1 MAASV
6 ASRSISHSASHS
18 VCSQTPAGAIHTK
31 TETLIDKLDFDRSLI
46 PDDPSAGIRCYYQ
59 CYKAVLAATL
69 KYEKMHKSKDW
80 DASFIPT
87 TNDIINIVTSRTM
100 WYSHYKLFEKVS
112 RYTQMMHLPISNYR
126 GLNLVFI
133 SGPIFKLLSNV
144 VENHWRI
151 QMMNQMGQK
160 HRQRRRRLTR
170 RPRPRPRGSQGP
182 KQHHRVERSQKVK
195 RNQNLF
201 RNCLRRKLPVVVA
214 GGRVFLNIS

>member
-1 MAASV
+1 
-6 ASRSISHSASHS
+6 
-18 VCSQTPAGAIHTK
+18 
-31 TETLIDKLDFDRSLI
+31 LI
-46 PDDPSAGIRCYYQ
+46 PDDPSAGIRYYYQ
-59 CYKAVLAATL
+59 RYKAVLAATL

-112 RYTQMMHLPISNYR
+112 RYTQMMDWLNETDDAPADIELWGFESGVYQWAHLQA
-126 GLNLVFI
+126 
-133 SGPIFKLLSNV
+133 LSNV

-182 KQHHRVERSQKVK
+182 SSITEWRGV
-195 RNQNLF
+195 
-201 RNCLRRKLPVVVA
+201 RKSR
-214 GGRVFLNIS
+214 GIRICSETI